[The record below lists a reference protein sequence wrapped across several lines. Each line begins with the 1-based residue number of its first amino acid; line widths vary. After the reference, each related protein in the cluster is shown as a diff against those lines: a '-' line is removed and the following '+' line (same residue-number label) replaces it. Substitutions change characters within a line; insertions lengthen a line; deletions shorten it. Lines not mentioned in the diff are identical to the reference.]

1 MRSSAENE
9 GNVADMEW
17 QTLIIGS
24 AIAIV
29 WGLMSG
35 PPIIRHLKRHLRERI
50 VSDSAKLNQLHAGKQ
65 GTPTMGGVIIL
76 VAFVAGLLPL
86 CRWSPGLAGL
96 LMLTAASF
104 CSLGAA
110 DDWIK
115 ARRQRQGLTARQK
128 LLGQVVLS
136 SLMAVLLWR
145 QRTHLSGVG
154 LAPENLLPEDLRIW
168 FFVPWAVLVIVA
180 VSNSV
185 NLTDGLDGLAT
196 GCSIATATVI
206 AVLAWRHPETQP
218 VSAGAAVLASALVAF
233 LFFNRHPARVF
244 MGDAGSLQIGAILAV
259 LALAS
264 GHELALLSC
273 GLVFVAETLSV
284 MLQVSWYRRTKRKI
298 LLCSPLHNHY
308 VFQGVP
314 ERRIVRAFWLV
325 AVISGIATVLLWR

>member
-1 MRSSAENE
+1 
-9 GNVADMEW
+9 MEW
-17 QTLIIGS
+17 RTLIFGS

-29 WGLMSG
+29 WGVLSG
-35 PPIIRHLKRHLRERI
+35 PPVIRHLKRHLRERI

-104 CSLGAA
+104 CLLGAA

-136 SLMAVLLWR
+136 TAIAMLIWW
-145 QRTHLSGVG
+145 QRSQQPDVG
-154 LAPENLLPEDLRIW
+154 LAPENLLSENLRIW

-185 NLTDGLDGLAT
+185 NLTDGLDGLAA
-196 GCSIATATVI
+196 GCSIVTAI
-206 AVLAWRHPETQP
+206 VLAVVSWRHPETQP

-244 MGDAGSLQIGAILAV
+244 MGDAGSLQIGAVLAV

-264 GHELALLSC
+264 GCELSLLAC
-273 GLVFVAETLSV
+273 GLVFVVETLSV
-284 MLQVSWYRRTKRKI
+284 MLQVVWYRRTKRKI
-298 LLCSPLHNHY
+298 LLCSPLHNHF
-308 VFQGVP
+308 VFQGVS
-314 ERRIVRAFWLV
+314 ERQIVRQFWLV
-325 AVISGIATVLLWR
+325 AAISGLVTVLLWR